1 MFTTKQSD
9 IFYNDQTKEMF
20 VCKVSSISAK
30 RCEGSEDIVYGALPI
45 VYKIN
50 KETNYQSLIYPKNL
64 DTFKDDIKSDLYDL
78 VPSNC
83 YADGTNFAHVTK
95 PLINYNK
102 SSDRYS
108 ITFVGK
114 YTATSDG
121 FGVLN
126 YIFQYIDTDFHLLDS
141 EIYIPKAKATK
152 TPPFTFNSGYLN
164 SDLIIGGNKLRWNEP
179 VDTAYA
185 ERVAN
190 YVIKPTHLDHN
201 NSLGFNL
208 IQYCPPK
215 GQHCYLPTTKY
226 PLLWSGGY
234 ITYNPKYTAFDPAYD
249 IRVDFR
255 ARSFNVPSMT
265 AYKSIQSSN
274 DDSEPSRWL
283 DTATALSGLSG
294 AGSGFCVYFY
304 NAPTRHPIEWVRE
317 GIVEPNG
324 IGSTLGYAIAGN
336 VGTED
341 GGELTE
347 VNGLVVNP
355 SGNIGGQTGP
365 DAESFLGVGFDIR
378 GDFCTTSESKEG
390 WLSAS
395 DTFKAP
401 TASTWTTSPCSV
413 GIRGNRNHY
422 TRVLTC
428 VPMVS
433 VVAASAVPMH
443 EDASTSGGGD
453 VAFQDYR
460 VDLTN
465 KGTRVTVYNKLTS
478 ATDYNT
484 IVQLDLN
491 KTYGC
496 VGYDAWGNIGEPLI
510 TNPTLTPLNVGLSFT
525 TSEYCSYFELS
536 SFEVTGVKIGNPNKT
551 PKEIDNVTTV
561 EYLEES
567 SANLRRDLVTL
578 PTTDPVDITMLIKH
592 ESLIDRINLCGN
604 LLPPV
609 EYEIE
614 EKWTG
619 TKEIVEFK
627 PPPRQSPPP
636 SECQPGWYDI
646 WGIDGTWGSS
656 PVSNIT
662 QLETYAGVTYYTTSD
677 SKDYF
682 EIANNAGDRYLL
694 GVTFSD
700 FKGSG
705 KGAIFPDP
713 GFCDYNYLAWLGEAY
728 SAGTGPPVPGRL
740 GSILPDGYVYTC
752 YMPTEAA
759 LLKEDVDEY
768 GHPALRYDL
777 EKIPVDEST
786 TTTTSQES
794 TIPDNTYLIKDLHFL
809 TPNQNYMINGRP
821 YKVLYKY
828 NHCEKEPDFFITEPK
843 PEGCYR
849 ITLVDLAVMY
859 SPAGSDIQGI
869 FLDHIE
875 TFPVGPNQ
883 AWKESILDKVVIP
896 DRADSLDKT
905 ADYYIKLRVAKANGT
920 PDPDGICYF
929 ISVLA
934 TTKDENYETGGN
946 KDPIWGERID
956 DTKAMIKD
964 KMKAIV
970 RGL

>member
-1 MFTTKQSD
+1 
-9 IFYNDQTKEMF
+9 
-20 VCKVSSISAK
+20 
-30 RCEGSEDIVYGALPI
+30 GALPI

-78 VPSNC
+78 VPNNC
-83 YADGTNFAHVTK
+83 YADGTNFANVTK

-141 EIYIPKAKATK
+141 QIYIPKAKATK

-215 GQHCYLPTTKY
+215 GHHCYLPEERY
-226 PLLWSGGY
+226 PFLWTGGY
-234 ITYNPKYTAFDPAYD
+234 ITYNPKYTAFDPTYD

-265 AYKSIQSSN
+265 AYKSLQTAAS
-274 DDSEPSRWL
+274 DDNPSRWIG
-283 DTATALSGLSG
+283 TATALSGLSG
-294 AGSGFCVYFY
+294 AGNGFCVYFY
-304 NAPTRHPIEWVRE
+304 NTPTRHPEEWARE
-317 GIVEPNG
+317 GIVIPNG
-324 IGSTLGYAIAGN
+324 IGSTLGYAIGGN
-336 VGTED
+336 IGTEEN
-341 GGELTE
+341 GELTE

-365 DAESFLGVGFDIR
+365 DAESFLGVGFDIK

-390 WLSAS
+390 WLSAN
-395 DTFKAP
+395 DAFKAP
-401 TASTWTTSPCSV
+401 TASTWSQAPCSV

-428 VPMVS
+428 VPMS
-433 VVAASAVPMH
+433 TVAASAVPMH

-484 IVQLDLN
+484 ILQLDLN

-496 VGYDAWGNIGEPLI
+496 IGYDAWGNIGEPLI
-510 TNPTLTPLNVGLSFT
+510 ANPTLTPLNIGLSFT

-536 SFEVTGVKIGNPNKT
+536 SFEVTGVRIGNPNKT
-551 PKEIDNVTTV
+551 PKEIDNITTV

-578 PTTDPVDITMLIKH
+578 PTTDPVDITMLTKH
-592 ESLIDRINLCGN
+592 ESLMDRIDLCGN

-614 EKWTG
+614 QKWTG
-619 TKEIVEFK
+619 TKDIIEIK
-627 PPPRQSPPP
+627 PPPPPP
-636 SECQPGWYDI
+636 PEVIVKVEETCQPGWFEPGGPAAGSNANTNPLAFETEGDTAGNRGGSVSSGIIGGWHRISESQLQSNRFEGTIEETDSRGRMYKVRYQAPGGTVGLQTDLTTQLGYYQPGDPMHTDAYKKAVQIGGHFLPSSI
-646 WGIDGTWGSS
+646 WKQQTAPSQGTIGSAMGGVGWTWLVEAVWLTDEEAKS
-656 PVSNIT
+656 IGACKKEKEKEDYVTIEELPVLNKDDWRFSCLIAPLQIAGNLFGSTDLWYIPYTVGDTTYKLYIKANFYAFGMIT
-662 QLETYAGVTYYTTSD
+662 QDDTVSYKTSSDEVIYYPKVPTYFHYEVWPWTEQIGYQFLNSVDFKNNSTTENWLINYDPGTVLVSRFD
-677 SKDYF
+677 GQGNTINPD
-682 EIANNAGDRYLL
+682 NNFDI
-694 GVTFSD
+694 TFSPIND
-700 FKGSG
+700 ITGYKKLTCLVQSN
-705 KGAIFPDP
+705 KPDD
-713 GFCDYNYLAWLGEAY
+713 GN
-728 SAGTGPPVPGRL
+728 
-740 GSILPDGYVYTC
+740 PDDG
-752 YMPTEAA
+752 
-759 LLKEDVDEY
+759 
-768 GHPALRYDL
+768 
-777 EKIPVDEST
+777 
-786 TTTTSQES
+786 
-794 TIPDNTYLIKDLHFL
+794 
-809 TPNQNYMINGRP
+809 NG
-821 YKVLYKY
+821 
-828 NHCEKEPDFFITEPK
+828 
-843 PEGCYR
+843 
-849 ITLVDLAVMY
+849 
-859 SPAGSDIQGI
+859 
-869 FLDHIE
+869 
-875 TFPVGPNQ
+875 
-883 AWKESILDKVVIP
+883 
-896 DRADSLDKT
+896 
-905 ADYYIKLRVAKANGT
+905 NG
-920 PDPDGICYF
+920 
-929 ISVLA
+929 
-934 TTKDENYETGGN
+934 N
-946 KDPIWGERID
+946 
-956 DTKAMIKD
+956 
-964 KMKAIV
+964 
-970 RGL
+970 